1 MRFKLTLFYILI
13 ASISTAQLNHVDSQ
27 GRKQGEWA
35 KPYDGVKVY
44 QYKGQFK
51 NDRPVGKFTYF
62 YKSSKVK
69 AVIKHSESNR
79 SEAYL
84 YHENGSLMSYGIFR
98 NQKKDS
104 VWLNFGPS
112 QRLSNT
118 ETFKKGVLQ
127 GQKVVFYVPAD
138 PMDKSRRAAAV
149 YNYEDGLLDGEMKE
163 LFENQTIKVKGQY
176 QKNKKI
182 GKWYSYNPNGKKM
195 MLNRYNDR
203 GQRHGYCNAYDND
216 GKLAN
221 RVFYYYG
228 NVLEG
233 EKLIAKLEQLKELKI
248 DTKVLGIDPNK

>member
-1 MRFKLTLFYILI
+1 
-13 ASISTAQLNHVDSQ
+13 
-27 GRKQGEWA
+27 
-35 KPYDGVKVY
+35 
-44 QYKGQFK
+44 
-51 NDRPVGKFTYF
+51 
-62 YKSSKVK
+62 
-69 AVIKHSESNR
+69 
-79 SEAYL
+79 
-84 YHENGSLMSYGIFR
+84 MSYGIFR

-176 QKNKKI
+176 QKNKKN